1 MAVKKQSFGKLSDG
15 TEVFLY
21 TIINEK
27 GESVSVTE
35 YGASVVAINIRDRE
49 RNLRDIALGCSCAA
63 DYEEQTACLGGVPG
77 RHANRIGKGRFV
89 LNGKEYS
96 LAVNNGPNHLHGGP
110 TGFHRRVWYGKVVDD
125 DSVVFPASVQTV
137 RRAIRAI

>member
-49 RNLRDIALGCSCAA
+49 RNLCDIALGCLALLIMRNR
-63 DYEEQTACLGGVPG
+63 Q
-77 RHANRIGKGRFV
+77 HAWVEFQEDMQI
-89 LNGKEYS
+89 ES
-96 LAVNNGPNHLHGGP
+96 A
-110 TGFHRRVWYGKVVDD
+110 RVDL
-125 DSVVFPASVQTV
+125 F
-137 RRAIRAI
+137 